1 MSQKR
6 RYSYLVEPLIE
17 LTDEIKNSISF
28 SQYIIKDEV
37 LNKLKK
43 HREAVKLEIL
53 KANMQLTRFSLDEKR
68 KAIAVAED
76 GIKSFSSVEPVEKL
90 AELKDLLKK
99 YKEELKQLQDSD
111 DIEKIKSVSNQI
123 TKLYKLAYEISDFVK
138 EDFEN
143 TQNKFHIKYIKN
155 RNVLQTMTFDE
166 KENEKIYGTGSH
178 ARHTLIQ
185 LCGYLVFM
193 KLLIEENKYPII
205 PLIVIDHISKPFS
218 DQNVAAIGTVI
229 HAACEK
235 IGIDNLQIFI
245 FDDKDSK
252 TLNISPNYKENLFN
266 NEKTGF
272 NPFFKPNAQ

>member
-1 MSQKR
+1 MEEKLIKLYAQCVNELKSIGIDLGNKEIVGDIDIRLSPRASKR
-6 RYSYLVEPLIE
+6 YGCCKQEEPDRAYKNIE
-17 LTDEIKNSISF
+17 KYGHRHIIKYEKFNKHHIEVSKWVMQLNEDIIKNT
-28 SQYIIKDEV
+28 II
-37 LNKLKK
+37 
-43 HREAVKLEIL
+43 HEIIHCFPYC
-53 KANMQLTRFSLDEKR
+53 NNHGQEF
-68 KAIAVAED
+68 
-76 GIKSFSSVEPVEKL
+76 
-90 AELKDLLKK
+90 KK
-99 YKEELKQLQDSD
+99 YAVYINK
-111 DIEKIKSVSNQI
+111 
-123 TKLYKLAYEISDFVK
+123 KLGYNVTRTGNVK

-166 KENEKIYGTGSH
+166 KGNEKIYGTGSH

-218 DQNVAAIGTVI
+218 DQNVAAIGTII

-235 IGIDNLQIFI
+235 IGISNLQIFI
-245 FDDKDSK
+245 FDDKDSDI
-252 TLNISPNYKENLFN
+252 LNISPNYKENLFN

-272 NPFFKPNAQ
+272 NPFFKPNA